1 LTFLRNCE
9 DDFVNAEFTQSVDL
23 FSDCFQTGAIFQFTL
38 PAFASGVQDK
48 EMGMSTAISLRFLQ
62 H

>member
-1 LTFLRNCE
+1 MISSTPS
-9 DDFVNAEFTQSVDL
+9 FTQSVDL